1 MSQSCTIAV
10 IDDDDAL
17 RESMK
22 DMLESLG
29 YDAIAFPSASEFL
42 DLYSQCPIHCIISD
56 VKMPGI
62 DGLQLLDILNGKG
75 ARTPLIFMTAFR
87 DQRLTT
93 AAKQGGALG
102 VLSKPIDS
110 DQLVAMLESA
120 VGDHSGGKET
130 D

>member
-1 MSQSCTIAV
+1 MSHSCTIAV

-29 YDAIAFPSASEFL
+29 YEAIAFSSASEFL
-42 DLYSQCPIHCIISD
+42 AFHRQCPIHCIVSD

-62 DGLQLLDILNGKG
+62 DGLQLLEILNSKG
-75 ARTPLIFMTAFR
+75 VQTPFIFMTAFR

-93 AAKQGGALG
+93 AARQGGARG

-120 VGDHSGGKET
+120 VGGDDCGEGT

>member
-17 RESMK
+17 RDSMK

-29 YDAIAFPSASEFL
+29 FEAITFSSAPEFL
-42 DLYSQCPIHCIISD
+42 AFYQQCPIHCIISD
-56 VKMPGI
+56 VKMPGV
-62 DGLQLLDILNGKG
+62 DGLQLLEILNSRGVQ
-75 ARTPLIFMTAFR
+75 TPFIFVTAFR

-93 AAKQGGALG
+93 AAKQAGARG

-110 DQLVAMLESA
+110 DQLVAMLDSA
-120 VGDHSGGKET
+120 VGDHNRGEDT

>member
-1 MSQSCTIAV
+1 
-10 IDDDDAL
+10 
-17 RESMK
+17 MK

-29 YDAIAFPSASEFL
+29 YEAIAFASAPEFL
-42 DLYSQCPIHCIISD
+42 AFYRQCPIHCIISD
-56 VKMPGI
+56 VKMPGVG
-62 DGLQLLDILNGKG
+62 GLELLEILNNKG
-75 ARTPLIFMTAFR
+75 VQTPFIFMTAFR

-93 AAKQGGALG
+93 AARQGGARG

-120 VGDHSGGKET
+120 VDNHNSGEDT

>member
-29 YDAIAFPSASEFL
+29 YEAIVFSSAPEFL
-42 DLYSQCPIHCIISD
+42 AFYHQCPIHCIISD
-56 VKMPGI
+56 VKMPGV
-62 DGLQLLDILNGKG
+62 DGLQLLEILNSKG
-75 ARTPLIFMTAFR
+75 VQTPFIFMTAFR
-87 DQRLTT
+87 DQRVRT
-93 AAKQGGALG
+93 AARQGGARG

-120 VGDHSGGKET
+120 VGDHNGGENR

>member
-29 YDAIAFPSASEFL
+29 YEAVAFPSASEFL
-42 DLYSQCPIHCIISD
+42 ESYSQCAIHCIISD

-62 DGLQLLDILNGKG
+62 DGLQLLEILNGKG
-75 ARTPLIFMTAFR
+75 VRTPLIFMTAFR

-93 AAKQGGALG
+93 AARQGGARG

-110 DQLVAMLESA
+110 DQLVALLESA
-120 VGDHSGGKET
+120 VGDHNGGGDT